1 MKARPM
7 SCLCGLGIAL
17 VVLSP
22 VSGQTSTPPPTPT
35 QIALPSGPELLQK
48 MKEAVRA
55 AGSGGWTIRVPGTG
69 SWVLL
74 STFEIDV
81 SGAVPRSHYVQ
92 HARPP
97 LTQLG
102 LGRRDERIVVG
113 KREAFRSTYGGWIC
127 SVNSR
132 VHLDEFKLVSLLLV
146 LTNVVTVGE
155 EQIVGA
161 TAWHVRAHSIE
172 KNSIDTIQ
180 TRLDFYID
188 EATML
193 LLRRDQT
200 TIVYKRGRRVPG
212 TGMVRMNYSKY
223 GVPIQIILP
232 EHCRAR

>member
-1 MKARPM
+1 M

-22 VSGQTSTPPPTPT
+22 ASGQTSTPPPTPT
-35 QIALPSGPELLQK
+35 PIALPSGQELLQK
-48 MKEAVRA
+48 MQEAVRA
-55 AGSGGWTIRVPGTG
+55 AGSGRWTIRAPRTG
-69 SWVLL
+69 PWVLL

-81 SGAVPRSHYVQ
+81 SGAVPRSHYVD

-97 LTQLG
+97 LTQSG

-127 SVNSR
+127 SLDSR
-132 VHLDEFKLVSLLLV
+132 VHADEFTLVYLPPA

-155 EQIVGA
+155 EQIAGA

-172 KNSIDTIQ
+172 KHSIDTIQ

-193 LLRRDQT
+193 LLRRDDI
-200 TIVYKRGRRVPG
+200 TILYMRGRRVPG
-212 TGMVRMNYSKY
+212 TGFERMNYSKY
-223 GVPIQIILP
+223 GEPVRITLP
-232 EHCRAR
+232 KHCRAR

>member
-1 MKARPM
+1 MKLWFV
-7 SCLCGLGIAL
+7 SCLCGLGVAL

-22 VSGQTSTPPPTPT
+22 AWGQTSTPPPTPT
-35 QIALPSGPELLQK
+35 PIALPSGPELLQK
-48 MKEAVRA
+48 MQEAVRT
-55 AGSGGWTIRVPGTG
+55 AGSGRWAIRVPGTG
-69 SWVLL
+69 PWVLL

-97 LTQLG
+97 LTQSG

-127 SVNSR
+127 AVYSR
-132 VHLDEFKLVSLLLV
+132 THSDEFTLVYLPPA

-155 EQIVGA
+155 EQIAGA
-161 TAWHVRAHSIE
+161 TAWHVRAHSME

-188 EATML
+188 EASLL
-193 LLRRDQT
+193 LLRRDET
-200 TIVYKRGRRVPG
+200 TILYKRGRRLPG
-212 TGMVRMNYSKY
+212 TGMVQMNYSKY
-223 GVPIQIILP
+223 GEPIHIILP
-232 EHCRAR
+232 KHCRAR